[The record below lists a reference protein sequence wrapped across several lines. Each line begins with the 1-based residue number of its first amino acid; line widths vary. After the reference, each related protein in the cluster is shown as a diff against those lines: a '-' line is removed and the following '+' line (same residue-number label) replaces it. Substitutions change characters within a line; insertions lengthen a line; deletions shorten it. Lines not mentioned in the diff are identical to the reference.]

1 MDIAKFKSDLKEG
14 RLQGVYI
21 LGGEEEYLIRYYLGE
36 IRKALDIDPTFA
48 VFNNP
53 SYEGGDVDF
62 GELFEAVKSPP
73 MMSDY
78 KLIEWRH
85 ADFSSMKESDLA
97 SLSELCEL
105 VKEYSYSILVF
116 TAEGERM
123 DFGTPKRPSKF
134 VSTFDKTANI
144 LRFEKSTETQL
155 YGWLKRHFDA
165 MGTVVDME
173 VLKALVFRVGKSM
186 DTLLSEAE
194 KLSFLALS
202 RGRDKITVEDIAEVS
217 ISTPESD
224 TFALSNAITDRN
236 KQAAFVAL
244 LDLKNRRVDPT
255 AVFGMVAK
263 TFDDLLSVS
272 MLLWDGVGV
281 AEIESSL
288 KMNPY
293 KVKIYLSAAKKYTPA
308 SLAEITAEL
317 TRADADSKYGGV
329 TGYTAIE
336 LFLAKY
342 M

>member
-1 MDIAKFKSDLKEG
+1 MDIAKFKSDLKSG
-14 RLQGVYI
+14 CLRGVYI

-36 IRKALDIDPTFA
+36 IRRALDIDPTFA

-53 SYEGGDVDF
+53 SYEGSEVDF
-62 GELFEAVKSPP
+62 GELTEAVKSPP

-85 ADFSSMKESDLA
+85 ADFASMKEGELA

-105 VKEYSYSILVF
+105 VKDYSYSILVF

-134 VSTFDKTANI
+134 FSTFDKISNI
-144 LRFEKSTETQL
+144 LRFEKSTEAQL

-165 MGTVVDME
+165 MGVTVDME

-202 RGRDKITVEDIAEVS
+202 RGRDKITVEDVAEVS

-224 TFALSNAITDRN
+224 TFALSNAITERN
-236 KQAAFVAL
+236 KSAAFAAL
-244 LDLKNRRVDPT
+244 LDLKNRRVEPT
-255 AVFGMVAK
+255 IVLGMIAK

-272 MLLWDGVGV
+272 MLLYDGVGV
-281 AEIESSL
+281 AEIESAL

-293 KVKIYLSAAKKYTPA
+293 KLKIYLSAAKKYSPE
-308 SLAEITAEL
+308 SLAEITNAL
-317 TRADADSKYGGV
+317 TRSDADSKYGGV

-342 M
+342 L

>member
-1 MDIAKFKSDLKEG
+1 MDIAKFKSSLKEG
-14 RLQGVYI
+14 GLRGVYI

-36 IRKALDIDPTFA
+36 IRRALDIDPTFA

-53 SYEGGDVDF
+53 SYEGGEVDF
-62 GELFEAVKSPP
+62 GELAEAVKSPP

-78 KLIEWRH
+78 KLVEWRH
-85 ADFSSMKESDLA
+85 ADFASMKEGDIS

-105 VKEYSYSILVF
+105 VAEHPYSIVVF
-116 TAEGERM
+116 TAEGERA

-134 VSTFDKTANI
+134 FSAFDKKAN
-144 LRFEKSTETQL
+144 LLNFEKSTEAQL

-165 MGTVVDME
+165 MGVLVDME
-173 VLKALVFRVGKSM
+173 VVKNLVFRVGKSM
-186 DTLLSEAE
+186 DTLLSEAQ
-194 KLSFLALS
+194 KLAFLALS
-202 RGRDKITVEDIAEVS
+202 RGRDRILPEDISEVS

-236 KQAAFVAL
+236 KSAAYTAL

-255 AVFGMVAK
+255 VVLGMVAK

-272 MLLWDGVGV
+272 MLLEDGVGA
-281 AEIESSL
+281 AEIESAL

-293 KVKIYLSAAKKYTPA
+293 KVKIYLSAAKKYNA
-308 SLAEITAEL
+308 KALSDITAAL
-317 TRADADSKYGGV
+317 TKADADSKYGGV

-342 M
+342 L